1 MRDRWFTLTDRG
13 HNMVVAGLLRD
24 RLFEQAMQ
32 KIEDML
38 SQRIMVSD
46 WLLDKAMWIMLD
58 YEEME
63 EAWQLLQTRQREGR
77 TSIGLAM
84 WMHFLDV
91 ASRRGHVRLHPFLTI
106 PPRFTSSSFLTL
118 FVF

>member
-1 MRDRWFTLTDRG
+1 
-13 HNMVVAGLLRD
+13 MVVAGLLRD